1 MDPALGSG
9 PFAGCFVWLHSCEVM
24 AGDMT
29 RNEAAVLCI
38 FLDGIDRVADP
49 IMKIHFAMD
58 NALPHPAK
66 ATPRGGLK
74 PFCCDIFG

>member
-1 MDPALGSG
+1 
-9 PFAGCFVWLHSCEVM
+9 
-24 AGDMT
+24 MT

>member
-1 MDPALGSG
+1 MT
-9 PFAGCFVWLHSCEVM
+9 HS
-24 AGDMT
+24 
-29 RNEAAVLCI
+29 EAAVLCI

-58 NALPHPAK
+58 NALSHPAK